1 MALESEI
8 RATLTL
14 EVPLDLGLTLGPLYR
29 GPRDPTMRLHARHA
43 VRAWRSPHGAVT
55 LEVERD
61 GDRLVAKAWGPGA
74 EAAIAG
80 LPALLGL
87 DDDPSAFRPAH
98 PLLVELARRL
108 QGLRLGRTD
117 AVLDALLPA
126 IVEQK
131 VAEPE
136 ARASLRHLE
145 GPLGEP
151 APGPHGLRLMP
162 PPERLAALPSWTY
175 HQAGLEARRAATLR
189 RVAHRAEWLEATRL
203 LPLEVAYR
211 RLLSIPGIGPWTAA
225 EVASR
230 ALGDPD
236 AVSVGDFHLPSVV
249 AWALAGEARADDAR
263 MLELLEPYRGQRARV
278 IRLLEASEMRVPRF
292 GPRLPLRSIS
302 ST

>member
-1 MALESEI
+1 MAPASEI
-8 RATLTL
+8 RATLSL
-14 EVPLDLGLTLGPLYR
+14 KVALDLGLTLGPLYR
-29 GPRDPTMRLHARHA
+29 GPRDPTMRLRARHA
-43 VRAWRSPHGAVT
+43 VRAWRSPYGAVT
-55 LEVERD
+55 LEIEHER
-61 GDRLVAKAWGPGA
+61 DRLVARAWGQGA
-74 EAAIAG
+74 EAAIAD

-87 DDDPSAFRPAH
+87 DDDPSAFQPAH
-98 PLLVELARRL
+98 PLLAELARRL
-108 QGLRLGRTD
+108 QGLRLGRTG

-131 VAEPE
+131 VAGPE
-136 ARASLRHLE
+136 ARVTLRHLA

-162 PPERLAALPSWTY
+162 PPQRLAALPSWTY

-189 RVAHRAEWLEATRL
+189 RVAQRAEWLEGARL
-203 LPLEVAYR
+203 LSLEVAYR
-211 RLLSIPGIGPWTAA
+211 RLLSIPGIGPWTAG

-236 AVSVGDFHLPSVV
+236 AISVGDFHLPSLV

-278 IRLLEASEMRVPRF
+278 IRLLEASGVRVPRF

-302 ST
+302 SA